1 MPRPRKGQPGD
12 AEATKK
18 WHQTMQERYGAIGGA
33 HGFMQRAGSKGGR
46 AKGIEKGFALDRE
59 RASTAGSKGGSVSR
73 RGLKFIK
80 QENGKLYYI
89 DKQGRE
95 VVHVQKEN

>member
-1 MPRPRKGQPGD
+1 MPRPKKGQPGD
-12 AEATKK
+12 QAATNKWRETMEKK
-18 WHQTMQERYGAIGGA
+18 YGEIGGI
-33 HGFMQRAGSKGGR
+33 HGFMQNIGSKGGKVSSTGGFYADQKLASR
-46 AKGIEKGFALDRE
+46 AGAKGGAI
-59 RASTAGSKGGSVSR
+59 SR

-95 VVHVQKEN
+95 VVHVQKES

>member
-1 MPRPRKGQPGD
+1 MPRPKKGQPGD
-12 AEATKK
+12 IEATKK

-33 HGFMQRAGSKGGR
+33 HGFMQSIGSKGGR
-46 AKGIEKGFALDRE
+46 NGTTGGYYANRE
-59 RASTAGSKGGSVSR
+59 LARTAGAIGGSISR
-73 RGLKFIK
+73 RGLKFIR